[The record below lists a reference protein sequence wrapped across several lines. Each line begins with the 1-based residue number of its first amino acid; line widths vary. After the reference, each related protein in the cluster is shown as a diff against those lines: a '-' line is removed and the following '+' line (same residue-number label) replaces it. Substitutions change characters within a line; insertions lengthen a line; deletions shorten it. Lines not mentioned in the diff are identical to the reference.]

1 MRQRLA
7 DLGLCLTLMLCLPC
21 PAVPVVSRAVPW
33 RAALQAL
40 ASLAL
45 ALVLLQTAR
54 ASEPLPLP
62 LDQHN
67 LEVWTTREGLPHN
80 TVNAITQ
87 SDDGYLWLGTWEGVV
102 RYSGL
107 RFQNFDYNAGTGM
120 LDSGVRALALEPSG
134 GLLVA
139 GSRGSIV
146 RRVEG
151 RWERLPTAPALVTAV
166 LRDRSGRLWAG
177 TENGGLMRVDANG
190 SREHFSVSPETGGG
204 SVYALL
210 EDALGRIWVGTSHGL
225 MRAQDDRLLPAPD
238 RDHSLG
244 QRSVLSLLLGP
255 QGHLLVGT
263 EGGLFTSR
271 QPVAAAA
278 DPDLA
283 FEAIEPALSSASIS
297 RLLLD
302 REGQLWIG
310 TVSQGLYRR
319 SGELLDAIDT
329 RSGLP
334 NNRVLALF
342 EDREGNLWV
351 GTNGGLVRLGAAPFS
366 TLSRR
371 HGLADD
377 FVRSVLELPDG
388 GLLVGTSRGLS
399 RINGHGVHPWPS
411 PSLPE
416 LADLSVL
423 SLASSR
429 HGVWLGSYH
438 KGALRVE
445 EGRIVERVDRDSG
458 LPSNEVRAI
467 LESDDALWIG
477 TTQGLVLRR
486 NGALKLFGRSDGLPG
501 EYIVVLF
508 EDSEG
513 ALWVGTGTGLGRI
526 HEGRIETIDLGH
538 DLGVE
543 SVFAILEDTHE
554 GALWL
559 ASDRGLLRW
568 RRSDGSVAAV
578 GHAAGLPFEKFFAVL
593 QDAAGDLW
601 LTGNRGV
608 LRVPSAAAHAYADGG
623 TEPVPFEHF
632 NESDGMASAQ
642 CNGGSAPA
650 AVRRADDSLWIAT
663 AQGVAQ
669 VQPARLEDFA
679 EKAPPVVIESVLVD
693 GQPLL
698 PTGAL
703 SLPAGT
709 SRIEIGFTGLAFV
722 MAQRV
727 RYRYRLEGF
736 DEDWVERGEQR
747 SAVFTNLGPGEYALQ
762 VQAAHPHGPWSAQ
775 SARID
780 FHIAPHLWQRPWGWL
795 LMLAAAAFGVQQLL
809 QRRLRRAHQ
818 NELRLRD
825 LVEQRTADLR
835 LQAQRLQDTDREK
848 NQLMQQLR
856 QQAEAFE
863 RQAREDALTGLAN
876 RRAFDELLA
885 YEFARAGRSEQP
897 LCVALVDLDHFKRI
911 NDELSHAAGD
921 AVLRAVAERMR
932 QLCREID
939 TVARWGGEEFAL
951 LLPNTRLSDAL
962 AVCERVRAGVER
974 LELNAIAPGLR
985 ITISIGLSSHEGHAD
1000 YDRMLSQADAALY
1013 AAKQSG
1019 RNRVAC

>member
-1 MRQRLA
+1 MPCLLRL
-7 DLGLCLTLMLCLPC
+7 
-21 PAVPVVSRAVPW
+21 AVPVCSCAARRRAGL
-33 RAALQAL
+33 RAAAVRVFVLGLLLAGLPGWAHAL
-40 ASLAL
+40 AAE
-45 ALVLLQTAR
+45 QR
-54 ASEPLPLP
+54 P
-62 LDQHN
+62 LDQYN

-80 TVNAITQ
+80 TINAITQ
-87 SDDGYLWLGTWEGVV
+87 SADGYLWLGTWEGVV

-120 LDSGVRALALEPSG
+120 LDSGVRALAIEATG

-146 RRVEG
+146 RRAEG
-151 RWERLPTAPALVTAV
+151 RWEPMPTAPALVTAV

-190 SREHFSVSPETGGG
+190 TREHFSVSPETGGG
-204 SVYALL
+204 SVYALA
-210 EDALGRIWVGTSHGL
+210 EDALGRIWVGTSRGL

-238 RDHSLG
+238 KQAALG
-244 QRSVLSLLLGP
+244 ERPVLSLLLGP

-263 EGGLFTSR
+263 EQGLFTSR
-271 QPVAAAA
+271 QPIAAAA
-278 DPDLA
+278 DPDLG
-283 FEAIEPALSSASIS
+283 FDAIEPTLAKASIS

-302 REGQLWIG
+302 RQGQLWIG

-319 SGELLDAIDT
+319 SGDVLDAMDT

-342 EDREGNLWV
+342 EDREDNLWV

-399 RINGHGVHPWPS
+399 RINGHGVQPWPS
-411 PSLPE
+411 AAAGALS
-416 LADLSVL
+416 DLSVL
-423 SLASSR
+423 SLAPSAR
-429 HGVWLGSYH
+429 GVWLGSYH
-438 KGALRVE
+438 QGALRVE
-445 EGRIVERVDRDSG
+445 DAGVAERIDGASG

-467 LESDDALWIG
+467 LENTRGELWIG
-477 TTQGLVLRR
+477 TTQGLALRKD
-486 NGALKLFGRSDGLPG
+486 GALKIFGRSEGLPG
-501 EYIVVLF
+501 EYIVALF

-526 HEGRIETIDLGH
+526 RSGQVETIALGRE
-538 DLGVE
+538 LGIE
-543 SVFAILEDTHE
+543 SVFAIHEDLRA

-559 ASDRGLLRW
+559 ATDRGLLRW
-568 RRSDGSVAAV
+568 RRSDGQIAAV

-608 LRVPSAAAHAYADGG
+608 LRLPSAAAHAYADGSSS
-623 TEPVPFEHF
+623 EPVPFEHF
-632 NESDGMASAQ
+632 NEADGMASAQ

-663 AQGVAQ
+663 AQGVAYIK
-669 VQPARLEDFA
+669 PARLHDFA
-679 EKAPPVVIESVLVD
+679 EQAPPVVIESVLVD
-693 GQPLL
+693 GQALPLNSRL
-698 PTGAL
+698 D
-703 SLPAGT
+703 LPAGT

-722 MAQRV
+722 MPQRV
-727 RYRYRLEGF
+727 RYRYRLQGF

-747 SAVFTNLGPGEYALQ
+747 SAVFTNLGPGHYSLE
-762 VQAAHPHGPWSAQ
+762 VQAAHPNGPWSEQ
-775 SARID
+775 VARID
-780 FHIAPHLWQRPWGWL
+780 LQIAPHLWQRPWAW
-795 LMLAAAAFGVQQLL
+795 LMLAAVAAFAVHGLL
-809 QRRLRRAHQ
+809 QRRLRRAHR
-818 NELRLRD
+818 NELRLAD

-835 LQAQRLQDTDREK
+835 LQAQRLQQADLEK
-848 NQLMQQLR
+848 NELMQQLR
-856 QQAEAFE
+856 QQADAFE

-876 RRAFDELLA
+876 RRALDELLA

-897 LCVALVDLDHFKRI
+897 LCVALIDLDHFKRI

-921 AVLRAVAERMR
+921 AVLKAVAERMR
-932 QLCREID
+932 GLCREID

-974 LELNAIAPGLR
+974 LELDAIAPGLR
-985 ITISIGLSSHEGHAD
+985 TTISIGIASHEGHAD